1 MCAQCGGAIAGTAL
15 VNGIEGISLQDAA
28 LNQRKGAFGLE
39 FVLTFLIVYAYCA
52 SRVDYAART
61 GSAHQPPPGS
71 GPYGTTAG
79 HQGHYGTSGTLGAP
93 TGLFGS
99 GGGIFGGGYRLE
111 LHFRLVVSINATYT
125 TLQSMINAK
134 LSQHRFWP
142 CLENALLLP
151 QCFCLF
157 CFILIYRGNLT

>member
-15 VNGIEGISLQDAA
+15 VKGIEGKALQDAA

-52 SRVDYAART
+52 SRADYAART

-71 GPYGTTAG
+71 SLYGGTTAG

-99 GGGIFGGGYRLE
+99 GGGIFGGGYRSE
-111 LHFRLVVSINATYT
+111 LLLRLVSISATYT
-125 TLQSMINAK
+125 TLLSMINAK

-142 CLENALLLP
+142 
-151 QCFCLF
+151 
-157 CFILIYRGNLT
+157 RH

>member
-1 MCAQCGGAIAGTAL
+1 MNYVTCLYLYVQSNRISDSVHFLLSHPQVSPLRAVLYMCAQCGGAIAGTAL
-15 VNGIEGISLQDAA
+15 VKGIEGKALTDAA
-28 LNQRKGAFGLE
+28 LNRRKGAFGLE

-61 GSAHQPPPGS
+61 GSAHQQPGS
-71 GPYGTTAG
+71 SLYGTTAG

-111 LHFRLVVSINATYT
+111 LHTLNYT
-125 TLQSMINAK
+125 
-134 LSQHRFWP
+134 QHPF
-142 CLENALLLP
+142 
-151 QCFCLF
+151 
-157 CFILIYRGNLT
+157 

>member
-1 MCAQCGGAIAGTAL
+1 MLIKQDSVHFLLSHPQVSPLRAVLYMCAQCGGAIAGTAL
-15 VNGIEGISLQDAA
+15 VKGIEGKALTDAA

-71 GPYGTTAG
+71 SLYGTTAG

-99 GGGIFGGGYRLE
+99 GGGIFGGGYRSE
-111 LHFRLVVSINATYT
+111 LHFRLESI
-125 TLQSMINAK
+125 
-134 LSQHRFWP
+134 LSD
-142 CLENALLLP
+142 N
-151 QCFCLF
+151 
-157 CFILIYRGNLT
+157 